1 MKLFVIYTS
10 RIGHLAMNTELFLRR
25 VSLGMLNGALVRLT
39 DHVTGDFVAN
49 HQLYEMIRRKHPV
62 FEMTQ
67 DTYLKLL
74 KEGHEDGG
82 VLYSGSNE
90 FPEFNEIPPQL
101 EFTSEEHAQGNKI
114 LDELGIQGRKYVCIH
129 NRTSDYLAQAFPSV
143 NFRYHDYRDCSI
155 RNYMMAAEWLTT
167 QGIYVVR
174 MGQLASDPMVTDN
187 PMIIDYTND
196 RRTDF
201 GDIYLP
207 AHCDFFLGNT
217 AGIWLIATIF
227 GRNNATANNVPFDM
241 TPLLQGD
248 LFIYKNIDIPFTQ
261 QLDIDIHTFE
271 AHDIPVTENSPEQI
285 LHLAMEMVYRLAK
298 VYDEKPHVAALRSK
312 FRSLWTPKMRCY
324 GTVAEIGDQFI
335 VEKQS
340 LLGVDA
346 PT

>member
-1 MKLFVIYTS
+1 MKLFILYAS

-25 VSLGMLNGALVRLT
+25 VSTGVINGALIRLT
-39 DHVTGDFVAN
+39 DHVSGSFVAN
-49 HQLYEMIRRKHPV
+49 SQLYEMIKRKHPV

-67 DTYLKLL
+67 DTYRKLL
-74 KEGHEDGG
+74 NEGHEDGG
-82 VLYSGSNE
+82 VLHSGSNE
-90 FPEFNEIPPQL
+90 FLEFNEIQPQL
-101 EFTSEEHAQGNKI
+101 EFLPDEHVAGKEI
-114 LDELGIQGRKYVCIH
+114 LVQLGIHDKPFVCIH
-129 NRTSDYLAQAFPSV
+129 NRTSEYLEKLSPSF

-155 RNYMMAAEWLTT
+155 ANYLLAAEWLTT
-167 QGIYVVR
+167 QGIHVIR
-174 MGQLASDPMVTDN
+174 MGQVASDPMVTDN

-207 AHCDFFLGNT
+207 AHCQFFLGNT

-241 TPLLQGD
+241 TPLLRGD
-248 LFIYKNIDIPFTQ
+248 LFIYKNIDIAFTQ
-261 QLDIDIHTFE
+261 QLDIDIHVFE

-285 LHLAMEMVYRLAK
+285 LHLAMEMVYRSAK

-340 LLGVDA
+340 LL
-346 PT
+346 

>member
-25 VSLGMLNGALVRLT
+25 VSAGMLTGALVRLT
-39 DHVTGDFVAN
+39 DHASGSFVAN

-74 KEGHEDGG
+74 KEGHEEGG
-82 VLYSGSNE
+82 VLHSGSNE
-90 FPEFNEIPPQL
+90 FSEFNTIPPQL
-101 EFTSEEHAQGNKI
+101 EFLPEEHVRGEKI
-114 LDELGIQGRKYVCIH
+114 LEELGIYGNEYVCMH
-129 NRTSDYLAQAFPSV
+129 NRTSDYLAEAFPSV

-155 RNYMMAAEWLTT
+155 NNYIMAAEWLTR

-174 MGQLASDPMVTDN
+174 MGQVASDPMDTEN
-187 PMIIDYTND
+187 PMIIDYTNT

-207 AHCDFFLGNT
+207 AHCKFFLGNT

-227 GRNNATANNVPFDM
+227 GRNNATANNIPFDM
-241 TPLLQGD
+241 TPLLRGD
-248 LFIYKNIDIPFTQ
+248 IYINKNIDIPFSQ
-261 QLDIDIHTFE
+261 QLDLNIDAFE
-271 AHDIPVTENSPEQI
+271 NNNIPVSENSPEQI
-285 LHLAMEMVYRLAK
+285 LCLAMEMTYRLGN
-298 VYDEKPHVAALRSK
+298 VYAEKPHVAGLRSK
-312 FRSLWTPKMRCY
+312 FRSLWTPKTRCF

-335 VEKQS
+335 VEKQG
-340 LLGVDA
+340 LL
-346 PT
+346 

>member
-1 MKLFVIYTS
+1 MKLFIIYTA

-25 VSLGMLNGALVRLT
+25 VNAGMLSGALVRLV
-39 DHVTGDFVAN
+39 DHESGEFVAN
-49 HQLYEMIRRKHPV
+49 QQLYEMIKRRHPV
-62 FEMTQ
+62 FEMPVATFS
-67 DTYLKLL
+67 KLL
-74 KEGHEDGG
+74 ESGHENGG
-82 VLYSGSNE
+82 ILFSGSNE
-90 FPEFNEIPPQL
+90 FLEFNTMPPQL
-101 EFTSEEHAQGNKI
+101 IFLPEEHESGRKI
-114 LDELGIQGRKYVCIH
+114 LAQLGIGEKPYVCIH
-129 NRTSDYLAQAFPSV
+129 NRSSDYLAGTFPLS
-143 NFRYHDYRDCSI
+143 NFRHHNYRDCSI
-155 RNYMMAAEWLTT
+155 HNYMLAAEWLTT

-174 MGQLASDPMVTDN
+174 MGQVASDPMVTDN

-207 AHCDFFLGNT
+207 AHCNFFLGNT

-285 LHLAMEMVYRLAK
+285 LHLAMEMVYKSAK

-312 FRSLWTPKMRCY
+312 FRALWTPKMRCY

-340 LLGVDA
+340 LL
-346 PT
+346 